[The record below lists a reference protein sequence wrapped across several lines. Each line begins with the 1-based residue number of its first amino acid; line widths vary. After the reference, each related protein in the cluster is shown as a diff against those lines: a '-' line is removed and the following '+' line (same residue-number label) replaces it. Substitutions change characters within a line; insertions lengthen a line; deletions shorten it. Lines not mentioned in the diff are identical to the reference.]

1 MPVSIDQWMVKV
13 EDFSHQV
20 VSNVLLC
27 TYDIGS
33 AYRKLISVMC
43 SLSPARVIV
52 FFQTIINLSLLR
64 SYYKFHPFRVCN
76 ALVSSLYL
84 SIWYDFAAGSMPLL
98 ILLSSYSDIFRQS
111 FSICHRN
118 LNSISVHNLT
128 KVSVLAT
135 YVLVDTFDILCLS
148 ETYLNSETSTDYKN
162 LEIAACYLLRA
173 DHPFNDPFY

>member
-1 MPVSIDQWMVKV
+1 
-13 EDFSHQV
+13 
-20 VSNVLLC
+20 
-27 TYDIGS
+27 
-33 AYRKLISVMC
+33 
-43 SLSPARVIV
+43 
-52 FFQTIINLSLLR
+52 
-64 SYYKFHPFRVCN
+64 
-76 ALVSSLYL
+76 
-84 SIWYDFAAGSMPLL
+84 MPLL